1 MLIDLL
7 YQPLGCCRVTAELLY
22 VTWNWVKEVFKS
34 LKEESDELFYWF
46 ADLQMKANHDKC
58 HLLKSSSDEVSIC
71 AGNYNIKGSK
81 CEELLSIKIY
91 NKLNFNNHL

>member
-1 MLIDLL
+1 MNKVDSAS
-7 YQPLGCCRVTAELLY
+7 YADADTLY

-46 ADLQMKANHDKC
+46 ADHQMKANRDKC
-58 HLLKSSSDEVSIC
+58 HLLTSSSVEVSIY

>member
-46 ADLQMKANHDKC
+46 ADHQMKANHDKC
-58 HLLKSSSDEVSIC
+58 HLLKSISDEVSIC

-81 CEELLSIKIY
+81 CEETFKHQNLQQIK
-91 NKLNFNNHL
+91 F

>member
-1 MLIDLL
+1 MNKVDSAS
-7 YQPLGCCRVTAELLY
+7 YADADTLY

-46 ADLQMKANHDKC
+46 ADHQMKANRDKC
-58 HLLKSSSDEVSIC
+58 HLLTSSSVEVSLY

-81 CEELLSIKIY
+81 YEELLSIKIY